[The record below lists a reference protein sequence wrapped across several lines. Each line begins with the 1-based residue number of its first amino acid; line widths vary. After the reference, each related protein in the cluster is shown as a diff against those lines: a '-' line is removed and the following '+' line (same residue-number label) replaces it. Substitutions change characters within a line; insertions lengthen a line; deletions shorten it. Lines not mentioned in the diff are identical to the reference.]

1 MFIYVMKYQLRTCSF
16 ALFLQVAFLAF
27 FSKCF
32 IKIDDTILI
41 VLFLSPFFIFTFR
54 IMPYTFVLFRLT
66 GMKLSSHF
74 LMANL
79 SMAIWINLFYV
90 AGYLF
95 FTKAIPLYSSILSAD
110 LLKINIFS
118 LIGFVAGN
126 KIGVSDLLTLKNT
139 IIRSF
144 AMTALFSGCIA
155 LFYGLFVLVSYFYP
169 SLLTACIAFAIALL
183 IWIFSIANINARR
196 YDLN

>member
-1 MFIYVMKYQLRTCSF
+1 
-16 ALFLQVAFLAF
+16 
-27 FSKCF
+27 
-32 IKIDDTILI
+32 
-41 VLFLSPFFIFTFR
+41 
-54 IMPYTFVLFRLT
+54 
-66 GMKLSSHF
+66 
-74 LMANL
+74 MANL